1 MERSKIH
8 LEYLLNAT
16 SKNVLWSAIST
27 STGLGSWFA
36 DRVEMSDKIV
46 TFYWGKAES
55 RRAEVLVN
63 RMFSHIRFRWLD
75 EGNEKEYF
83 EIKMTNNEL
92 TNDYVLEIVDFAD
105 ADETADLRELW
116 DTQVDTLRR
125 TCGF

>member
-36 DRVEMSDKIV
+36 DRVEMNDKIV

-55 RRAEVLVN
+55 RKAEILVN
-63 RMFSHIRFRWLD
+63 RMFSHIRFRRLD

>member
-1 MERSKIH
+1 MLPRTLTTCTSCNLNGNRVSLQDTRFFKIIVSFSEE
-8 LEYLLNAT
+8 LYYNSSRNTAYLRT
-16 SKNVLWSAIST
+16 S
-27 STGLGSWFA
+27 
-36 DRVEMSDKIV
+36 
-46 TFYWGKAES
+46 
-55 RRAEVLVN
+55 
-63 RMFSHIRFRWLD
+63 
-75 EGNEKEYF
+75 GNEKEYF